1 MIQAIYNANR
11 RIEPAHGTITI
22 FDSNRDNFWE
32 VELWQ
37 SADMQTANCS
47 YRINTTS
54 LDMALTIYNSKVK
67 PEIDRKQRLYMA
79 SGKFDKQNN

>member
-1 MIQAIYNANR
+1 MLALYKTKR
-11 RIEPAHGTITI
+11 YIEPPHGTINI
-22 FDSNRDNFWE
+22 FDSNTDDFWK

-37 SADMQTANCS
+37 SADMQTAHCS

-54 LDMALTIYNSKVK
+54 PDKALTIYNSKVK
-67 PEIDRKQRLYMA
+67 PEIERKQRLYMA

>member
-1 MIQAIYNANR
+1 MIALYKDKR
-11 RIEPAHGTITI
+11 YIEPPHGTITI

-37 SADMQTANCS
+37 SADMQTAHCS

-54 LDMALTIYNSKVK
+54 PDMALTIYNSKVK
-67 PEIDRKQRLYMA
+67 PEIERKQRLYMA
-79 SGKFDKQNN
+79 SGKFDRQNN